1 MNIDI
6 KVNQRFLIFSILE
19 KQKAIFEILFSYELR
34 EKKNIHQE
42 LEKLNKIWV
51 MDKFSNMFSKHE
63 KYLLLFEPHFSKC
76 MTMQLPM

>member
-34 EKKNIHQE
+34 EKKTIHQE

-51 MDKFSNMFSKHE
+51 MEKISNMFSKHE
-63 KYLLLFEPHFSKC
+63 KY
-76 MTMQLPM
+76 